1 MSQLVKIS
9 GFFPRILKPF
19 DYFEPET
26 IGEAT
31 EILSEYRERARL
43 LAGGLDLVPRMR
55 RRLFVPECVINIQR
69 IPELDYLSCGGAEGL
84 KFGPLTSIRSLE
96 LSPMVK
102 RDYCA
107 LYEAAHQI
115 ASIQVKTMGTAVGN
129 LCVATPASDI
139 AAALFILGA
148 QVKIACPSS
157 ERVIT
162 IEEFFLGVGQTSL
175 QPGEMVTEV
184 LAPPPA
190 KGTGTAFYKMVRTAD
205 DIAKVNAAIS
215 LTVSDG
221 ACQEARIALGSVA
234 PTTIRARKAEEVL
247 KGKVIDQKVT
257 EEAAEVA
264 AGETRT
270 ITDIRSTAEYRKE
283 MSRVL
288 VKRLIGKALERA
300 KA

>member
-9 GFFPRILKPF
+9 GFFPKIVKPF
-19 DYFEPET
+19 DYFEPEA

-43 LAGGLDLVPRMR
+43 LAGGLDIVPRMR
-55 RRLFVPECVINIQR
+55 RRLLVPECVVSIQR
-69 IPELDYLSCGGAEGL
+69 IKGLDNLSCGGEEGL
-84 KFGPLTSIRSLE
+84 KFGPMTSIRSLE
-96 LSPMVK
+96 LSPMVQK
-102 RDYCA
+102 DYCA

-139 AAALFILGA
+139 AAALFVLGA
-148 QVKIACPSS
+148 QVKIACSSS
-157 ERVIT
+157 ERVIPV
-162 IEEFFLGVGQTSL
+162 EEFFLGVGQSCL

-184 LAPPPA
+184 FAPALA
-190 KGTGTAFYKMVRTAD
+190 KGTGTAFFKMVRTAD
-205 DIAKVNAAIS
+205 DIAKVNAAVS
-215 LTVSDG
+215 LTMSGD
-221 ACQEARIALGSVA
+221 ACQEAKIALGSVA
-234 PTTIRARKAEEVL
+234 PTTIRAKKAEEFL
-247 KGKVIDQKVT
+247 KGKKIDQKVV
-257 EEAAEVA
+257 EEAAGVA
-264 AGETRT
+264 ADETKA